1 MTGQARIILCCLYH
15 LETISIMGRMTYN
28 SQELVEK
35 FDHLVLSIKGEHTQF
50 TTTSEP
56 KSADQNSLVFLTDAT
71 LAPEQAAAIVTTEEI
86 AEQLDPKQSLL
97 ICVADPK
104 FAMAMMKQQYDDYLS
119 GDFEWDAFHASAV
132 IHPSAQ
138 FGEGCRVGP
147 NAVVGANCVIGDNVF
162 IRATAV
168 IEHNVTIGDKTLI
181 NSGVNIGYGSQIGKG
196 CIIQSNAVIANEGF
210 GFAQDEN
217 KAYHHVPHT
226 GNVVLE
232 DDVWIGAASCVDRGT
247 YGSTII
253 KRGVKIDNQC
263 HAAHNMLV
271 EEDGLW
277 VAQTG
282 MSGSSQIG
290 KRVILSGQTGSLDHI
305 KVVDDAV
312 LVHRAGIIHDIT
324 SSGVWAGTPAI
335 PFRQY
340 MRNLRTPIRLEKLE
354 KAFKELKAKLDLD

>member
-1 MTGQARIILCCLYH
+1 MYY
-15 LETISIMGRMTYN
+15 MTYTT
-28 SQELVEK
+28 QKLIKK
-35 FDHLVLSIKGEHTQF
+35 FDYLVLSIKGEHTSF
-50 TTTSEP
+50 ETSSDP
-56 KSADQNSLVFLTDAT
+56 KLADKDSLVFLIDAT
-71 LAPEQAAAIVTTEEI
+71 QAPSQAAAVVTTEAI
-86 AEQLDPKQSLL
+86 AEELSDRQYLL

-104 FAMAMMKQQYDDYLS
+104 FAMAKMKEEYDDYLA
-119 GDFEWDAFHASAV
+119 GDFEWDAIHTSAV
-132 IHPSAQ
+132 VHPSAR
-138 FGEGCRVGP
+138 FGTGCRVGP
-147 NAVVGANCVIGDNVF
+147 NAVIGADCVIGDNVF
-162 IRATAV
+162 IRATAM
-168 IEHNVTIGDKTLI
+168 IEHNVSIGDNTII

-210 GFAQDEN
+210 GFAQDQN

-226 GNVVLE
+226 GNVILE
-232 DDVWIGAASCVDRGT
+232 DDVWIGAASCIDRGT
-247 YGSTII
+247 YGSTVI

-282 MSGSSQIG
+282 MSGSSHIG

-305 KVVDDAV
+305 KVADDAV
-312 LVHRAGIIHDIT
+312 LVHRAGIITDVT
-324 SSGVWAGTPAI
+324 SGGVWAGTPAV

-354 KAFKELKAKLDLD
+354 KAFKELKIKLDLD

>member
-1 MTGQARIILCCLYH
+1 MC
-15 LETISIMGRMTYN
+15 RMKYT
-28 SQELVEK
+28 SQDLIKK

-50 TTTSEP
+50 ETTSDP
-56 KSADQNSLVFLTDAT
+56 KLADENSLVFLIDAAQ
-71 LAPEQAAAIVTTEEI
+71 APKQAAVVVTTEVI
-86 AEQLDPKQSLL
+86 AQELDESQYLL

-104 FAMAMMKQQYDDYLS
+104 FAMAKIKTEYDNYLD
-119 GDFEWDAFHASAV
+119 GDFEWDAIHETAV
-132 IHPSAQ
+132 IHPSAC
-138 FGEGCRVGP
+138 FGTGCRVGP
-147 NAVVGANCVIGDNVF
+147 NAVIGANCVIGDNVY
-162 IRATAV
+162 IRATAM
-168 IEHNVTIGDKTLI
+168 IEHDVTIGDNTVI
-181 NSGVNIGYGSQIGKG
+181 NSGVNIGYNSKIGKR

-210 GFAQDEN
+210 GFAQDQN

-226 GNVVLE
+226 GNVILE

-282 MSGSSQIG
+282 MAGSSQIG

-305 KVVDDAV
+305 KVADDAV
-312 LVHRAGIIHDIT
+312 LVHRAGIITDVT
-324 SSGVWAGTPAI
+324 SGGVWAGTPAV

-340 MRNLRTPIRLEKLE
+340 MRNLRAPIRLDKLE